1 MNHKLDIVKG
11 PIKDLWGTRN
21 FWPRIKD
28 FKIVNRKG
36 IQKCEIVREQLEF
49 RIPNLNLV

>member
-11 PIKDLWGTRN
+11 PIKDFEGTRN

-28 FKIVNRKG
+28 FKG
-36 IQKCEIVREQLEF
+36 IQKCEIVREQLEIK
-49 RIPNLNLV
+49 IPNLNLV